1 MITGMQQE
9 DQPGSVRNELLERLR
24 AMEGPQS
31 SNTLAEL
38 AYRRA
43 REALEHALEEARSIR
58 LRAIE
63 DARDTREREL
73 TALMESM
80 RTLRQSAESQIDTLL
95 RTAELEASRMHD
107 QARSDAQAVQES
119 ANREA
124 EAARAEGAAIRTSAE
139 ERAREIDRLEAE
151 FNAAIG
157 KIVQQIGLETPS
169 GGWWR
174 HLLGRK

>member
-1 MITGMQQE
+1 MQQE

-31 SNTLAEL
+31 TGTLAEL

-43 REALEHALEEARSIR
+43 REALERALEEARTIR
-58 LRAIE
+58 LQAIE

-80 RTLRQSAESQIDTLL
+80 RSLRQSAESQIETLL

-107 QARSDAQAVQES
+107 QARAEAQVVQER
-119 ANREA
+119 ATQEA
-124 EAARAEGAAIRTSAE
+124 EAVRAEGAAVRASAE

-151 FNAAIG
+151 FNATVS
-157 KIVQQIGLETPS
+157 KIAKQIGVEAPS